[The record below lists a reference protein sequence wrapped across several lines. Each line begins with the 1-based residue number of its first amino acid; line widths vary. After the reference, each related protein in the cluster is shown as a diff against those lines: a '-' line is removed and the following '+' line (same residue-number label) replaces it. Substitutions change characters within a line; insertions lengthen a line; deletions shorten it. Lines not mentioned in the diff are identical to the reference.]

1 MRHLFTRAHDAT
13 HPTEGPRIAHID
25 GLRAIAVTSVV
36 AYHSDL
42 PGFYGGYVGVDIF
55 FVISGF
61 LIINQIVS
69 EIREG
74 RFSLAT
80 FYARRSLRILPP
92 FLAMI
97 VGSFLLALAI
107 LVPPYEWEWFG
118 LSAVFSSLF
127 ASNFFFMTKQGYFDI
142 NALKKPLLHTW
153 SLSVEEQ
160 FYIIAPLAL
169 IALFW
174 AVRKRR
180 IPPDLALMGVGTAVF
195 VASLVGCFFMTAAEG
210 PNRGFYMI
218 TWRAW
223 EFVAGGA
230 VAWAATAPF
239 LRGNARLAS
248 GLGALGLLLVLLS
261 VAIDLGDGFY
271 PGYAAIV
278 PVAGTALLL
287 LSGLIAPDSPVARL
301 LSLRWMV
308 AIGLIS
314 YGWYLWHWP
323 LISLIHISVFWSES
337 TVLKTAMG
345 LAALVPAVL
354 SYRYL
359 ELPIRRWRRGRDLRA
374 LGWRPALAGLAM
386 TLACAVIVGGTSGIL
401 YALERH
407 APEIDGNAALIPPPR
422 TACRGE
428 ACADH
433 PLSAGFMEGDSHAAR
448 MFGTLLN
455 ESTPFNVARIERFR
469 ANCPLPPGMP
479 PDMGDCP
486 AARAAIDRAMSDFPP
501 GERFWIVERLWSYM
515 LLKLTRP
522 QDRPFFIKA
531 IEDRLKLYSDG
542 GRNRLLVIGAIPD
555 FPYLAT
561 ECIYRAE
568 RYGLGWDYCGISRK
582 EIDETTGVA
591 NRIVRD
597 IVTKLPNARF
607 IDPVEMFCDKT
618 LCRPYVERSILYR
631 DNNHLSLFGADW
643 LYAKLRPHMVWAM
656 TGKEVSAGLAR

>member
-1 MRHLFTRAHDAT
+1 MKKFFGRAPDAT

-36 AYHSDL
+36 AYHCDL
-42 PGFYGGYVGVDIF
+42 PGVSGGYVGVDIF

-69 EIREG
+69 ELREG

-80 FYARRSLRILPP
+80 FYARRTLRILPP

-97 VGSFLLALAI
+97 IGSFLLALVI
-107 LVPPYEWEWFG
+107 LVPPYEWEWFA

-160 FYIIAPLAL
+160 FYIIVPLAL
-169 IALFW
+169 IGLFW
-174 AVRKRR
+174 LARKRR
-180 IPPDLALMGVGTAVF
+180 IPPDLALMAIGIAVF
-195 VASLVGCFFMTAAEG
+195 VASLVGCYFMTATEG

-230 VAWAATAPF
+230 VAWASTAPF
-239 LRGNARLAS
+239 LRADQRIATGT
-248 GLGALGLLLVLLS
+248 GVLGLLLVIVS
-261 VAIDLGDGFY
+261 IVVDLGDGFY
-271 PGYAAIV
+271 PGYAATV

-287 LSGLIAPDSPVARL
+287 LSGLIAPDNPVAKL
-301 LSLRWMV
+301 LSLRGMV

-323 LISLIHISVFWSES
+323 LISLIHISVFWNES
-337 TVLKTAMG
+337 VVLKTAMG
-345 LAALVPAVL
+345 LVAIIPAVL

-359 ELPIRRWRRGRDLRA
+359 ELPIRRWRHGRDLHA
-374 LGWRPALAGLAM
+374 LGWKPALAGIAM
-386 TLACAVIVGGTSGIL
+386 ALACVVVVGGTGGIL
-401 YALERH
+401 YALERNS
-407 APEIDGNAALIPPPR
+407 PEIEGDASLITPPR
-422 TACRGE
+422 TLCEGKS
-428 ACADH
+428 CATA

-448 MFGTLLN
+448 MYGTLLR
-455 ESTPFNVARIERFR
+455 ESAPFNVARIQRFR
-469 ANCPLPPGMP
+469 TNCPLPPGMP

-486 AARAAIDRAMSDFPP
+486 KARAAIEKAMKDMPP

-522 QDRPFFIKA
+522 KNRAVFTKA

-568 RYGLGWDYCGISRK
+568 RYGLGWDYCGISRSQ
-582 EIDETTGVA
+582 IDATTGVA

-597 IVTKLPNARF
+597 IVLKLPNARF
-607 IDPVEMFCDKT
+607 IDPVDLFCDDT
-618 LCRPYVERSILYR
+618 FCRPYVQRSILYR

-643 LYAKLRPHMVWAM
+643 LYSKLRPHMVWAM
-656 TGKEVSAGLAR
+656 TGKEESAGIAR